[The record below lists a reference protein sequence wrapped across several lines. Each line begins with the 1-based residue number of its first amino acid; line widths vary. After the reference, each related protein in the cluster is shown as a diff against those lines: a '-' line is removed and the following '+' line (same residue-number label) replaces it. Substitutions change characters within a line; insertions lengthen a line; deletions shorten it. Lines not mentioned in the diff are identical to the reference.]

1 MATTEE
7 VEAFF
12 ANGDRSFAEASA
24 EIQQDLARLLRP
36 ASGKGFSVSARDWL
50 KNRWLLLPA
59 SRVAEIESFNA
70 SRTNKIGWRT
80 TIAGERLI
88 PLDLLTDC
96 RGGETYGS
104 IRSLLLTLKVK
115 IALPDEFP
123 PSVGMFDRPEIGD
136 GAAP

>member
-7 VEAFF
+7 IEAFF

-36 ASGKGFSVSARDWL
+36 ASGKGFSISARDWL

-59 SRVAEIESFNA
+59 SRVAEIESFNT

-123 PSVGMFDRPEIGD
+123 SIQLLESTTENSD
-136 GAAP
+136 AAP

>member
-1 MATTEE
+1 MATNEE
-7 VEAFF
+7 IEAFF

-70 SRTNKIGWRT
+70 SRINKIGWRT

-123 PSVGMFDRPEIGD
+123 SIQLLEASPENSD
-136 GAAP
+136 TAP

>member
-1 MATTEE
+1 VATNEE
-7 VEAFF
+7 IEAFF

-70 SRTNKIGWRT
+70 SRINKIGWRT

-123 PSVGMFDRPEIGD
+123 SIQLLEASPENSD
-136 GAAP
+136 TAP